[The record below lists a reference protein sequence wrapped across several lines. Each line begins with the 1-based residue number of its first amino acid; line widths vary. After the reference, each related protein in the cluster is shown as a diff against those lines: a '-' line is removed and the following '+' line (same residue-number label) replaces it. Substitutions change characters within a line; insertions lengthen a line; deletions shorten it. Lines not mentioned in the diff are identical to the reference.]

1 MERERLR
8 RGGFAALCV
17 LAAIATAAAM
27 VRILAPDG
35 AVAREGSSC
44 TPPATTFAAVRDRF
58 VATAVLRVDTIC
70 SYDLVTRQLRQGMTR
85 EAWAAGTIPVIPF
98 HTKLP
103 GQTRV
108 ETLPRDADTGH
119 RASLVLMSSPDIGDY
134 TFEVVLV
141 RRAGRWLVDY
151 WNAAPPGAA
160 APSVQESP

>member
-1 MERERLR
+1 VERERLR

-17 LAAIATAAAM
+17 LAAVASAVAM

-44 TPPATTFAAVRDRF
+44 SPPANTFAAVRDRF
-58 VATAVLRVDTIC
+58 VATAVLRVDTVC
-70 SYDLVTRQLRQGMTR
+70 SYDLVTREFRQGLTR
-85 EAWAAGTIPVIPF
+85 EAWAGGTIPVIPF

-103 GQTRV
+103 GQVRV
-108 ETLPRDADTGH
+108 ETLPRDADAGQA
-119 RASLVLMSSPDIGDY
+119 ASLVLMSSPDIGDY

-151 WNAAPPGAA
+151 WNAAPPSAGLAGA
-160 APSVQESP
+160 S

>member
-17 LAAIATAAAM
+17 LAAVASAVAM
-27 VRILAPDG
+27 VRILAPDR

-44 TPPATTFAAVRDRF
+44 TPPANTFAGVRDRF
-58 VATAVLRVDTIC
+58 VATAVLRVDTVC
-70 SYDLVTRQLRQGMTR
+70 SYDLVTREFRQGLTR
-85 EAWAAGTIPVIPF
+85 EAWADGTIPVIPF

-108 ETLPRDADTGH
+108 ETLPRDADAGR
-119 RASLVLMSSPDIGDY
+119 RASIVMLSSPDIGDY
-134 TFEVVLV
+134 AFEVVLV

-151 WNAAPPGAA
+151 WNAAPPATGLARA
-160 APSVQESP
+160 S

>member
-17 LAAIATAAAM
+17 LAAVATAVAM

-44 TPPATTFAAVRDRF
+44 TPPANTVAAVRDRF
-58 VATAVLRVDTIC
+58 VATAVLRVDTVC
-70 SYDLVTRQLRQGMTR
+70 SYDLVTQEFRQGMTR

-108 ETLPRDADTGH
+108 ETLPRDADAGR
-119 RASLVLMSSPDIGDY
+119 RASLVLLSSPDIGGY
-134 TFEVVLV
+134 AFEVVLV
-141 RRAGRWLVDY
+141 HRAGRWLVAY
-151 WNAAPPGAA
+151 WNAAPPGTGLPGA
-160 APSVQESP
+160 S

>member
-17 LAAIATAAAM
+17 LAAVASAVAM

-44 TPPATTFAAVRDRF
+44 APPANTFAAVRDRF
-58 VATAVLRVDTIC
+58 VATAVLRVDTVC
-70 SYDLVTRQLRQGMTR
+70 SYDLVTREFRQGLTR
-85 EAWAAGTIPVIPF
+85 EAWAGGTIPVIPF

-108 ETLPRDADTGH
+108 ETLPRDADAGAAREHRPALVARTSATMRSRSCSSVAPAAGWSTTGT
-119 RASLVLMSSPDIGDY
+119 P
-134 TFEVVLV
+134 
-141 RRAGRWLVDY
+141 RRP
-151 WNAAPPGAA
+151 PPGSPAA
-160 APSVQESP
+160 S

>member
-17 LAAIATAAAM
+17 LAAVASAVAM

-44 TPPATTFAAVRDRF
+44 TPPANTFAAVRDRF
-58 VATAVLRVDTIC
+58 VATAVLRVDTVC
-70 SYDLVTRQLRQGMTR
+70 SYDLVTREFRQGLTR
-85 EAWAAGTIPVIPF
+85 EAWAGGTIPVIPF

-108 ETLPRDADTGH
+108 ETLPRDADAGR
-119 RASLVLMSSPDIGDY
+119 RASIVLLSSPDIGDY
-134 TFEVVLV
+134 AFEVVLV

-151 WNAAPPGAA
+151 WNAAPPATGLAGA
-160 APSVQESP
+160 S

>member
-17 LAAIATAAAM
+17 LAAVASAVAM

-35 AVAREGSSC
+35 AVARESHSC
-44 TPPATTFAAVRDRF
+44 TPPANTFAAVRDRF
-58 VATAVLRVDTIC
+58 VATAVLRVDTAC
-70 SYDLVTRQLRQGMTR
+70 SYDLVTREFRQGLTR
-85 EAWAAGTIPVIPF
+85 EAWAGGTIPVIPY

-103 GQTRV
+103 GQVRV
-108 ETLPRDADTGH
+108 ETLPRAAAAGQA
-119 RASLVLMSSPDIGDY
+119 ASLVLMSSPDIGDY

-151 WNAAPPGAA
+151 WNAAPPSTGLAGA
-160 APSVQESP
+160 S

>member
-17 LAAIATAAAM
+17 LAAVVTAAAM

-35 AVAREGSSC
+35 AVARDGSSC
-44 TPPATTFAAVRDRF
+44 TPPANTFAAVRDRF
-58 VATAVLRVDTIC
+58 VATAVLRVDTVC
-70 SYDLVTRQLRQGMTR
+70 SYDLVTQEFRQGMTR
-85 EAWAAGTIPVIPF
+85 EAWAGGTIPVIPF

-108 ETLPRDADTGH
+108 ETLPRDADAGR
-119 RASLVLMSSPDIGDY
+119 RASLVLLSSPDIGGY

-141 RRAGRWLVDY
+141 HRAGRWLVDY
-151 WNAAPPGAA
+151 WNAAPPGSGLAGA
-160 APSVQESP
+160 S